1 MKLLYNAVIA
11 VSSFILIGCDG
22 SSSPNMAL
30 LALMSQTAVP
40 GIQFKAVVGDSDAK
54 CGSNIDGHGHAS
66 VMSFGKMNSQSNV
79 NIMHV
84 AGAMPITLQD
94 LRFYVSNLELIDQ
107 DSNTIEVNVPDD
119 GVWQASGVTLLDF
132 ENDTG
137 DCSGTAATNTIIK
150 TSIENKT
157 YKGIRFYLGVPEVLN
172 HLNPVTAPSPLNIS
186 GLAWMWS
193 TGYIFGRFEFNATV
207 VNSQSETSFWKAA
220 VHFGSSGCNMGSPY
234 GCNISNR
241 PFIELLPTGGFN
253 PSIHAVRFD
262 LKTLVAGWDIGTA
275 AESVA
280 ANSNNT
286 IECHSNQGNSISD
299 TNCPVPFANIGL
311 DYATGQPSGTQS
323 VFSIVAK

>member
-1 MKLLYNAVIA
+1 MKSLYIVAMA
-11 VSSFILIGCDG
+11 ACSLIFMGCDG
-22 SSSPNMAL
+22 SSNPNMAL
-30 LALMSQTAVP
+30 LALMSQTEVP
-40 GIQFKAVVGDSDAK
+40 GIQFKAVVGDNDAK

-66 VMSFGKMNSQSNV
+66 ITSFGSMSSESTV
-79 NIMHV
+79 SIMHV

-107 DSNTIEVNVPDD
+107 DSNTVTVNIPDD

-137 DCSGTAATNTIIK
+137 NCSGTTATNTLIK
-150 TSIENKT
+150 ASVQNKT
-157 YKGIRFYLGVPEVLN
+157 YKGIRFYLGVPEDLN

-193 TGYIFGRFEFNATV
+193 TGYIFGRFEFAATV

-220 VHFGSSGCNMGSPY
+220 VHFGSSDCSMGTPY

-241 PFIELLPTGGFN
+241 PFIELLPSGGFN
-253 PSIHAVRFD
+253 PSRHAVQFD
-262 LKTLVAGWDIGTA
+262 LKSLVAGWDIGTA

-286 IECHSNQGNSISD
+286 IECHSNQGNTISD
-299 TNCPVPFANIGL
+299 TNCPVPFTNIGL
-311 DYATGQPSGTQS
+311 SYATGNPSGTQS
-323 VFSIVAK
+323 VFSVVSK